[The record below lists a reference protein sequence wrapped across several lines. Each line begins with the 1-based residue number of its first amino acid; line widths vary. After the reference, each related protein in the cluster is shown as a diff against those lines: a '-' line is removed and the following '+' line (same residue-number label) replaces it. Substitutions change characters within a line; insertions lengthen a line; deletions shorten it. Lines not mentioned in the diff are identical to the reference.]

1 MTKNKLIVAFEQSS
15 LKCCK
20 EKCEECFC
28 NFENS
33 YCNSKCSPKYFKE
46 LKKYCIDENLNAGFE
61 YSDKN
66 RVININKYTGI
77 IELNDGTYLEI
88 LPKINQNIDE
98 SRQIFENLLRA
109 SLNLTKEYKENKE
122 TGNKPQKYNHI
133 LEIIISLFC
142 EHLKIILS
150 KGIKKTYIKQQE
162 NLHKYKGKIVFN
174 KHINK
179 NCANNSRFYVEF
191 SELNI
196 DIAENRL
203 LKTACLFLINKT
215 TSENNKKILARFL
228 VEMDNVSRCY
238 NLEKDLSEVNINRLN
253 VYYEKPIQYAV
264 FFLRQQMFYP
274 RKGKS
279 KLPSLLFPLNEMFED
294 YIENLLKTNK
304 IKYQP
309 QFSTYYLIKKL
320 NNKDNIF
327 QTRMDFVIFDG
338 YSNSNKKPTKA
349 LIIDA
354 KWKIINA
361 SKDKLD
367 IEQNDLYQL
376 FTYSE
381 IMKNAGIKEVK
392 IALLYPQTQYFEENI
407 INGTY
412 FNNMNISIVPINV
425 LNPQKNKAFIDLLKT
440 FKISQYTN

>member
-1 MTKNKLIVAFEQSS
+1 MTKNKLIVTFEQSS

-20 EKCEECFC
+20 EMCEECFC

-33 YCNSKCSPKYFKE
+33 YCNSKCSPEYFKE

-61 YSDKN
+61 YSAKN

-98 SRQIFENLLRA
+98 SRQIFKNLLRA
-109 SLNLTKEYKENKE
+109 SLNLTKEYKESKE

-142 EHLKIILS
+142 EHLKIILN

-162 NLHKYKGKIVFN
+162 NLHKYKGKIIFN

-215 TSENNKKILARFL
+215 TSENNKKILAKFL

-253 VYYEKPIQYAV
+253 VYYEKPIQYAA

-294 YIENLLKTNK
+294 YIKNLFKDNK
-304 IKYQP
+304 ITNFQAQYRP
-309 QFSTYYLIKKL
+309 HYLIRTEEKEL
-320 NNKDNIF
+320 FNT
-327 QTRMDFVIFDG
+327 QMDFII
-338 YSNSNKKPTKA
+338 YSNDNA
-349 LIIDA
+349 LILDA
-354 KWKIINA
+354 KWKE
-361 SKDKLD
+361 LD
-367 IEQNDLYQL
+367 INDEKLGVSQTDLYQL
-376 FTYSE
+376 YNYAS
-381 IMKNAGIKEVK
+381 IIRSKESKKVS
-392 IALLYPQTQYFEENI
+392 IALLYPQTSKFNEVKEW
-407 INGTY
+407 TY
-412 FNNMNISIVPINV
+412 FDGTKIYIIPVNV
-425 LNPQKNKAFIDLLKT
+425 LKTEDNAQLLNIAQN
-440 FKISQYTN
+440 F

>member
-20 EKCEECFC
+20 EKCEECFY

-33 YCNSKCSPKYFKE
+33 YCNSKCSPEYFKE

-98 SRQIFENLLRA
+98 SRQIFENLIRA
-109 SLNLTKEYKENKE
+109 SLNLTKEYKESKE

-142 EHLKIILS
+142 EHLKIILN

-174 KHINK
+174 KHINE

-196 DIAENRL
+196 DISENRL

-274 RKGKS
+274 QKGKS

-294 YIENLLKTNK
+294 YIENLFRDNK
-304 IKYQP
+304 ITNFRVQYRP
-309 QFSTYYLIKKL
+309 HYLIKTEEKEL
-320 NNKDNIF
+320 FNT
-327 QTRMDFVIFDG
+327 QMDFII
-338 YSNSNKKPTKA
+338 YSNDNA
-349 LIIDA
+349 LILDA
-354 KWKIINA
+354 KWKE
-361 SKDKLD
+361 LD
-367 IEQNDLYQL
+367 INNEKLGISQTDLYQL
-376 FTYSE
+376 YNYAS
-381 IMKNAGIKEVK
+381 IIRSKESKSVS
-392 IALLYPQTQYFEENI
+392 IALLYPQTSKFNEVKEW
-407 INGTY
+407 TY
-412 FNNMNISIVPINV
+412 FDGTKIYIIPVNV
-425 LNPQKNKAFIDLLKT
+425 LKTEDNAQLLSIAQN
-440 FKISQYTN
+440 F